1 MTLSVTMIINIVL
14 ILGLVISYLVY
25 KVVCINHQKDPTFK
39 AKEEERLRELKR
51 QQRDNESLDEYM
63 ASSDDYDNYDE

>member
-1 MTLSVTMIINIVL
+1 MELSVNTIINIIL
-14 ILGLVISYLVY
+14 IFGFIISYLIY
-25 KVVCINHQKDPTFK
+25 KVVVINHQKDPNFK

-63 ASSDDYDNYDE
+63 ASNDDYDD